1 MLVPAADSR
10 SAKYCRRT
18 GVGVKNN
25 LALKLRPAGLGS
37 GIDTDRADYFFLANI
52 S

>member
-10 SAKYCRRT
+10 SAKSAGAR

-25 LALKLRPAGLGS
+25 LALKLRPAGLGC